1 MKRGFVKLLAV
12 LVVLSIVL
20 SLVACGESEAKKNQ
34 RRIDELQKGY
44 EQAARRAEE
53 ARQQYDKL
61 QKDIADYER
70 LQRALGGGN

>member
-20 SLVACGESEAKKNQ
+20 SLVACGESEAEKNQ